1 MGIGPAARWNDG
13 HDDYWMIENPIVRV
27 RYDFRHDADGNYLLF
42 VHEIQPPQPENQK
55 LMPDLFL
62 KNWRELG
69 IKYALKVAVENGAA
83 GVALATG
90 QQQIDLYP
98 SVEQEVRCI
107 EWERR
112 DAQTAFSAGE
122 PVSAVHAVELAAGAA
137 RSDIACA
144 RRHRTSASPATRRS
158 GRRAAR
164 EHHRQRDR
172 AAHS

>member
-1 MGIGPAARWNDG
+1 
-13 HDDYWMIENPIVRV
+13 MIENPIVRM

-69 IKYALKVAVENGAA
+69 IKYTLKVAVENGAA

-98 SVEQEVRCI
+98 SI
-107 EWERR
+107 EKVAAAASRGRPRWRPAQRGQLHTVDRTGGDPSDRQTRGLVVAAPRLPTPGTARR
-112 DAQTAFSAGE
+112 SRTSIGKE
-122 PVSAVHAVELAAGAA
+122 IAA
-137 RSDIACA
+137 RILADA
-144 RRHRTSASPATRRS
+144 RRHAR
-158 GRRAAR
+158 GRRAQGRRPRPAP
-164 EHHRQRDR
+164 
-172 AAHS
+172 AL